1 MDRSDYS
8 MTSGGTASLFI
19 CDKDG
24 GLKIQEKKKRER
36 ENNHVKLLLVFFFR
50 ICPYQWL

>member
-8 MTSGGTASLFI
+8 MTSGE
-19 CDKDG
+19 
-24 GLKIQEKKKRER
+24 GLPHSSFLIKMGVSKFKKKKKER
-36 ENNHVKLLLVFFFR
+36 ENEYVKLLLVFFR